1 MKIECYISASCSSL
15 NQLKENM
22 ERAIKEGGFE
32 AAVSYYRISDEK
44 AVELK
49 LTGSPTILV
58 NGNDIF
64 PGGTPGF
71 A

>member
-1 MKIECYISASCSSL
+1 MKIECYISQGCTSL
-15 NQLKENM
+15 EQL
-22 ERAIKEGGFE
+22 RANIEQALEEGGIE
-32 AAVSYYRISDEK
+32 AEIFYHRISDEK
-44 AVELK
+44 AMEMK

-58 NGNDIF
+58 NGSDIF

>member
-1 MKIECYISASCSSL
+1 MKITCYISESCTSL
-15 NQLKENM
+15 DQVKVNIEKALM
-22 ERAIKEGGFE
+22 ESGF
-32 AAVSYYRISDEK
+32 AAEVFYHRISDEK
-44 AVELK
+44 AMEMK

>member
-15 NQLKENM
+15 DQLKENI
-22 ERAIKEGGFE
+22 ERALKTGNFKAETC
-32 AAVSYYRISDEK
+32 YHRISDEK
-44 AVELK
+44 AMEMK

-58 NGNDIF
+58 NDNDIF
-64 PGGTPGF
+64 PGGTPGV

>member
-1 MKIECYISASCSSL
+1 VNIECYISESCSSL
-15 NQLKENM
+15 DQLKENM
-22 ERAIKEGGFE
+22 ERAIQEGGFE
-32 AAVSYYRISDEK
+32 ADAVYHRISDEK

>member
-1 MKIECYISASCSSL
+1 MKIECYISESCSSL
-15 NQLKENM
+15 NQLKENI
-22 ERAIKEGGFE
+22 EKALKEGGFE
-32 AAVSYYRISDEK
+32 AEVSYHRINDEK
-44 AVELK
+44 AMEMK

>member
-1 MKIECYISASCSSL
+1 MKIECYISQGCTSFE
-15 NQLKENM
+15 QLKANM
-22 ERAIKEGGFE
+22 EQALKQGGIDAE
-32 AAVSYYRISDEK
+32 TYYHRISDEK
-44 AVELK
+44 AMEMG

-58 NGNDIF
+58 NGSDVF